1 MFSKMFSYF
10 DETLSKYQYGFRK
23 GYGAQQCLLV
33 LLEKWKTAVGK
44 GSVFGVFLTDLS
56 NAFDSLNHERFMAK
70 LSSYEF
76 ILPA

>member
-1 MFSKMFSYF
+1 MFSCF
-10 DETLSKYQYGFRK
+10 DETLSKYQNGFKK
-23 GYGAQQCLLV
+23 GYSAQQNLLA

-44 GSVFGVFLTDLS
+44 GNVLGAFLTDLS
-56 NAFDSLNHERFMAK
+56 NAFDCLNHERFMAK